1 MGNKINPV
9 GFRLGV
15 NKVPSAHWYA
25 SPKEY
30 PRLLA
35 EDEMIREVVTKDVGH
50 SGISRI
56 DIDRAAHNIN
66 VTIHTA
72 KPGVVIGRGG
82 ESIKTL
88 RTKLSGRIPGT
99 IAVNV
104 QEIPNPNTNAAL
116 IAQRIAEQLERRFA
130 FRRAMK
136 QAVQRTMESGARGV
150 KIRCSGRLGG
160 TEQARPEWYAD
171 GRVPLQT
178 LRADIDYGTARA
190 STTYGVIGVK
200 AWVFHGEIVGDRQ
213 RRAAVL
219 PRPKSDDDKKRRRR
233 PQARRRDGPGGG
245 KPATGRDA
253 KPRARKDRD

>member
-15 NKVPSAHWYA
+15 NKTPSAHWYA
-25 SPKEY
+25 SSKDY
-30 PRLLA
+30 PRLLT
-35 EDEMIREVVTKDVGH
+35 EDEKIREVVLADVGH
-50 SGISRI
+50 SGIARI
-56 DIDRAAHNIN
+56 DIERAAHNIN
-66 VTIHTA
+66 ITIHTA

-82 ESIKTL
+82 ESIKAL
-88 RTKLSGRIPGT
+88 RAKLGRDIEGT
-99 IAVNV
+99 ISVNV
-104 QEIPNPNTNAAL
+104 QEVPNPNTNAPL

-136 QAVQRTMESGARGV
+136 QAIQRTMESGARGV
-150 KIRCSGRLGG
+150 KVRCSGRLGG
-160 TEQARPEWYAD
+160 AEQARPEWYAD

-219 PRPKSDDDKKRRRR
+219 PRPKQDDDKKKRRR
-233 PQARRRDGPGGG
+233 PQARRRDGPGG
-245 KPATGRDA
+245 KPGGRDTR
-253 KPRARKDRD
+253 PRARKDRD

>member
-1 MGNKINPV
+1 VGNKINPI

-15 NKVPSAHWYA
+15 NKHASAHWYA
-25 SPKEY
+25 SPADY
-30 PRLLA
+30 PRLLQQ
-35 EDEMIREVVTKDVGH
+35 DELIRDVVTKDVGH
-50 SGISRI
+50 SGIAKI
-56 DIDRAAHNIN
+56 EIERAAHNVNI
-66 VTIHTA
+66 TIHTA

-82 ESIKTL
+82 EAIKAL
-88 RTKLSGRIPGT
+88 RAKLSEKIDGT

-104 QEIPNPNTNAAL
+104 QEVPNPNTNAAL

-160 TEQARPEWYAD
+160 AEQARPEWYSD
-171 GRVPLQT
+171 DRVPLQT

-200 AWVFHGEIVGDRQ
+200 VWVFHGEIVGDRQ

-219 PRPKSDDDKKRRRR
+219 PRPKQDDDKKRRRR
-233 PQARRRDGPGGG
+233 PQARRRDGPGGR
-245 KPATGRDA
+245 PTGRDA